1 MSRVLQRSLIGPL
14 LFLIYINDLPGINSL
29 CKIFCRWKMQLN
41 PDPTKQANEI
51 IISQKTSSNNLSH
64 APIKFNN
71 NDITKCSHQKHLGII
86 LGSKLNFIAHVGQKI

>member
-1 MSRVLQRSLIGPL
+1 MSRVLQRSVLGPF

-64 APIKFNN
+64 TPI
-71 NDITKCSHQKHLGII
+71 
-86 LGSKLNFIAHVGQKI
+86 